1 MTDCKTSAAECEDRR
16 PKIFGKKSPGDRTKA
31 LSAAGQKPAASGC
44 GRTGVFIN
52 RKEIAN

>member
-1 MTDCKTSAAECEDRR
+1 MTDCKTSAAECEGRR
-16 PKIFGKKSPGDRTKA
+16 PKNFGEKRPGDRTKA